1 MTGLGDFSSYDLGR
15 VLEALRADV
24 AELPDQ
30 YAGPALR
37 RACVQLL
44 SFDHRWGRCWDDP
57 SFLARYTWLREA
69 LAIDSEPALAEVVRQ
84 LSPLVD
90 DLVAGDQLQ
99 PGDTPF

>member
-30 YAGPALR
+30 YPGPALR
-37 RACVQLL
+37 RAVVQLV
-44 SFDHRWGRCWDDP
+44 SYDHRWGRCWDDP
-57 SFLARYTWLREA
+57 SFLARYTWLREQ
-69 LAIDSEPALAEVVRQ
+69 LDIDNTPALAEVIRK
-84 LSPLVD
+84 LAPLVD
-90 DLVAGDQLQ
+90 DLVAGGQLE